1 MRVLAGVL
9 GFVVLATV
17 IADAFQ
23 TVVVARHAQKLPA
36 MTRVFYRSS
45 WIPFVSIA
53 RLARSGELRERVLG
67 LYGPL
72 SLLILLVLWAV
83 GVIVPFAMLQWSTGL
98 RLAAGP
104 STFANDVYFSGAAFF
119 TLGSDQPVNLGSR
132 YLMLL
137 ESGFGLSFL
146 GLVIGYLPVL
156 YQSFSS
162 RELKILL
169 LDARA
174 GSPPSALEFLLRRAD
189 SPGKLAER
197 LEGWEEWALELL
209 QTHLSYPMLAY
220 YRSQHSNQS
229 WLAALVAVVD
239 VSALA
244 MVSGDEDLEH
254 QAALTFAAG
263 RHALVH
269 TASLFEVPPRHSS
282 TDPPAREGVFP
293 PARCARYRSCA
304 SAARAPL
311 GSRAA
316 QAQGDVRAVR
326 GGSRDLP
333 RHGSSPVDAARAS
346 VG

>member
-9 GFVVLATV
+9 GFVVLAMV

-45 WIPFVSIA
+45 WIPFASIA

-83 GVIVPFAMLQWSTGL
+83 GVIVPFAMLQWATGL
-98 RLAAGP
+98 HLAAGP

-189 SPGKLAER
+189 SPGKLAEG
-197 LEGWEEWALELL
+197 LEGWEEWALDLL
-209 QTHLSYPMLAY
+209 QTHLFSYPMLNICDNIEELLRTERELALEVAV
-220 YRSQHSNQS
+220 QHVRCPSGIHFRRAACSATARRGGTRGAVSPEWSND
-229 WLAALVAVVD
+229 AALRTQTR
-239 VSALA
+239 
-244 MVSGDEDLEH
+244 GP
-254 QAALTFAAG
+254 QYG
-263 RHALVH
+263 RRRN
-269 TASLFEVPPRHSS
+269 TE
-282 TDPPAREGVFP
+282 
-293 PARCARYRSCA
+293 
-304 SAARAPL
+304 
-311 GSRAA
+311 
-316 QAQGDVRAVR
+316 Q
-326 GGSRDLP
+326 
-333 RHGSSPVDAARAS
+333 
-346 VG
+346 